1 MDCVVLCSYGLK
13 KKTTAQDSHFHSHET
28 VELPTAAAPHSK
40 IYLTAKNRKQIHS
53 VTFFQPPAVD
63 ITMYICVCVSQEDF
77 FFWWRHK
84 KSRSYQTIFNL
95 VYYLGKF
102 STECFH
108 LILPWQPLVFDCR
121 YVVSYSHI
129 IAQRKA
135 TQNLF
140 KVKYFLTEVTKQWP
154 PSFLILWRHPTPVL
168 KTDACIILNPLIAV
182 LSFPRLWMATNLQL
196 KSLTD

>member
-1 MDCVVLCSYGLK
+1 
-13 KKTTAQDSHFHSHET
+13 
-28 VELPTAAAPHSK
+28 
-40 IYLTAKNRKQIHS
+40 
-53 VTFFQPPAVD
+53 
-63 ITMYICVCVSQEDF
+63 MYICVRVSQEDF

-108 LILPWQPLVFDCR
+108 LFLPWQPLVFDCS
-121 YVVSYSHI
+121 YVVSYGHI

-135 TQNLF
+135 MQNLF

-154 PSFLILWRHPTPVL
+154 PSFLIMWRHPTPVL
-168 KTDACIILNPLIAV
+168 KTDACIILNPLMAV
-182 LSFPRLWMATNLQL
+182 LSFPRLWLATDLQL
-196 KSLTD
+196 KSLTDECASVYLIFTVIYSITWLDRSFLLVCCLLDWMVEIWRNKTYWKI